1 VAESRREPERRSYA
15 RDGYLATGWTSRSYR
30 LGSRECIPPRT
41 VVDLGALPISAM
53 LRLYREMDVGL
64 FPNRCEGGT
73 NLVAMECMAFGVPVI
88 LSRNTGRLDL
98 VAPDRCFP
106 LEQQSRTDGAEH
118 VGWGQ
123 SDVGEIVETLEASGA
138 NRRAAE
144 AAPRAERNSC
154 TR

>member
-1 VAESRREPERRSYA
+1 
-15 RDGYLATGWTSRSYR
+15 